1 MSESFDFSDLGKF
14 MGPHDLRG
22 PITYETYGSAQD
34 RMDQRLVADRDN
46 RVIQRPATDLEKA
59 LLRYRSLVPPEDPD
73 KPDQIRAILT
83 WHGPVR
89 ELQFLRNNKLV
100 VEEEPN
106 A

>member
-1 MSESFDFSDLGKF
+1 MSESFDFSGLGKF

-22 PITYETYGSAQD
+22 PITYETYGSVQD

-46 RVIQRPATDLEKA
+46 RVVQRPATDVEIA
-59 LLRYRSLVPPEDPD
+59 LLNYRGLLPAADPD

-89 ELQFLRNNKLV
+89 ELQFLRNQKLV